1 MMKIRLIFVF
11 VVLMTL
17 ASCASN
23 PAAEQAR
30 ATRQMEYKMQ
40 VYGPACEKLGFAKD
54 TDKWRECIQRE
65 YEQSIMRIQQFS
77 YPYPYGSPYYDPFYP
92 RRWY

>member
-1 MMKIRLIFVF
+1 MKLRIITVLASL
-11 VVLMTL
+11 VVLS
-17 ASCASN
+17 ACASN

-30 ATRQMEYKMQ
+30 ATQQMEYKMH

-65 YEQSIMRIQQFS
+65 YEQSIMRIQQYNS
-77 YPYPYGSPYYDPFYP
+77 PYLYGSPYYDRYYP

>member
-1 MMKIRLIFVF
+1 MKMRLMSIAIS
-11 VVLMTL
+11 LL
-17 ASCASN
+17 AVAGCASN

-30 ATRQMEYKMQ
+30 ATKQMEHKIL

-65 YEQSIMRIQQFS
+65 HEQSLMQMRNLNP
-77 YPYPYGSPYYDPFYP
+77 PYPYWGPYYDRFYMRP
-92 RRWY
+92 WY

>member
-1 MMKIRLIFVF
+1 MKIRAISVLVSL
-11 VVLMTL
+11 VVLS
-17 ASCASN
+17 ACASN

-30 ATRQMEYKMQ
+30 ATQQMAYKMQ

-65 YEQSIMRIQQFS
+65 YEQSIMRIQQLNT
-77 YPYPYGSPYYDPFYP
+77 PYPYWSPYYDRSYL

>member
-1 MMKIRLIFVF
+1 MKIRTITVF
-11 VVLMTL
+11 ASLAVLS
-17 ASCASN
+17 ACASN

-30 ATRQMEYKMQ
+30 ATQQMDYKMQ

-65 YEQSIMRIQQFS
+65 YEQSIMRVQQFNQ
-77 YPYPYGSPYYDPFYP
+77 PYPYWSPYRDPFYM

>member
-1 MMKIRLIFVF
+1 MKIRAITV
-11 VVLMTL
+11 L
-17 ASCASN
+17 ASLTVLSACASN

-30 ATRQMEYKMQ
+30 ATQQMAYKMQ

-65 YEQSIMRIQQFS
+65 YEQSIMRIQQFNQ
-77 YPYPYGSPYYDPFYP
+77 PYPYLSPYHDRFYM

>member
-1 MMKIRLIFVF
+1 MKIRAITV
-11 VVLMTL
+11 L
-17 ASCASN
+17 ASLAVLSACASN

-30 ATRQMEYKMQ
+30 ATQQMDYKMQ

-65 YEQSIMRIQQFS
+65 YEQSIMRVQQFNQ
-77 YPYPYGSPYYDPFYP
+77 PYPYWSPYRDPFYM

>member
-1 MMKIRLIFVF
+1 MNMYLIPVAMSLL
-11 VVLMTL
+11 VL
-17 ASCASN
+17 AGCASN

-30 ATRQMEYKMQ
+30 ATQQMEYKIQ

-65 YEQSIMRIQQFS
+65 YEQSLMRLRNVNPP
-77 YPYPYGSPYYDPFYP
+77 PYWGPYYDRFYMRP
-92 RRWY
+92 WY

>member
-1 MMKIRLIFVF
+1 MKIRLISVLA
-11 VVLMTL
+11 VLMTL
-17 ASCASN
+17 AACASN

-30 ATRQMEYKMQ
+30 ATQQMEYKMQ

-65 YEQSIMRIQQFS
+65 YEQSIMRLQQFS
-77 YPYPYGSPYYDPFYP
+77 QPYSYGSPYYDRFYP